1 MSEFVKPTIP
11 VETADAIEAARR
23 AGVNNATIIDVRN
36 EDFIVEGVDRRS
48 LQIIPFDVLLAA
60 LVNGYEREMP
70 EEERAYANI
79 RVKYLDAMRDIKTYA
94 NTLAAVRMSAFA
106 DGILFVLNELGIKI
120 EGVNA

>member
-11 VETADAIEAARR
+11 AETADAIEAARR

-48 LQIIPFDVLLAA
+48 LQIIPFDTLLAA
-60 LVNGYEREMP
+60 LINGYEREMTD
-70 EEERAYANI
+70 EELAHVNI
-79 RVKYLDAMRDIKTYA
+79 RAHYDDAMRDVTQFA
-94 NTLAAVRMSAFA
+94 GRLAALTRATYA
-106 DGILFVLNELGIKI
+106 DGIRFVLNELGVKI